1 MALAPD
7 IQTGRNVYVDADLYA
22 SDEAYAAEIEKY
34 VAEGF
39 YPIEGTP
46 EDALAALGNQED
58 QQ

>member
-7 IQTGRNVYVDADLYA
+7 IQTGRNVYVDVDRYA
-22 SDEAYAAEIEKY
+22 SDLDYAVEIEKY

-46 EDALAALGNQED
+46 EDALAALGN
-58 QQ
+58 